1 MKSDPTA
8 DDRVDGAPDGST
20 PLLYGPHPRQIP
32 EPSASSGGLVG
43 LPLEGIPWNARGRI
57 GQENLRRPDCCRGR
71 SGLDRLVLV
80 LVFLPWLFE
89 SRRRGALSGLAFEP

>member
-8 DDRVDGAPDGST
+8 DDWVDEAPDGST

-32 EPSASSGGLVG
+32 EPSASSGGLIG

-57 GQENLRRPDCCRGR
+57 IQERLRRLEYCWSR
-71 SGLDRLVLV
+71 SGMGHLVLV
-80 LVFLPWLFE
+80 SVFLP
-89 SRRRGALSGLAFEP
+89 